1 MKRIIIALA
10 AVTMAFSATAQQ
22 SGHDNYIGLNLGGG
36 LNSMTYS
43 PANGKHSLG
52 FGYDAGFHYTYFFN
66 EHFGL
71 GFGVHYTRANAYA
84 RYSYTEVTT
93 GLTHLNNPNVH
104 YNLSTKYDNWK
115 ERQTIGVLGI
125 PVEVFYR
132 AALDKKWTFIGGL
145 GFEFDLPMS
154 GKYRVVDGEYT
165 TTGTFPALGDY
176 VVAGMPE
183 HGFATYEAIENDKI
197 DNLKLGVSVTAD
209 LGVRMALN
217 NNWGLYFGIYGGYG
231 LNSMLKDK
239 SDAPLVLINAKEPA
253 KHDYNG
259 TFASNE
265 IDAMHLF
272 RLGVKVG
279 IDFGWTCK
287 AEAEEDESDLVEYE
301 EEDDA
306 QAIADSIAA
315 AEKAAAE
322 KAAAEKAAAEKAA
335 AEKAAAEKAAAEKAA
350 AEKAAAEK
358 AAAERAAAEKAAAEK
373 IAAERAA
380 AEAAAK
386 QSAADRAAAEA
397 AAKKAA
403 ADRAAAE
410 AAAKKA
416 EAERIAAER
425 TRAEAEK
432 QIKAIG
438 ATVYFEN
445 AGTNAKFDAKTDAA
459 IHAICEALKADKN
472 LTVTVYGHTDNT
484 GSLQVNMKYGQKRAE
499 ALKAYMVKLG
509 APAASINCVS
519 RGPNEPVADNST
531 DEGRAKNRR
540 ATVEL
545 K

>member
-52 FGYDAGFHYTYFFN
+52 FGFDAGLHYAYFFN

-84 RYSYTEVTT
+84 RYNYTEVTT

-104 YNLSTKYDNWK
+104 YTLSTKYDNWK

-125 PVEVFYR
+125 PVEFFYR

-154 GKYRVVDGEYT
+154 GKYNLSDGKYT

-183 HGFATYEAIENDKI
+183 HGFATYEAISNSKI
-197 DNLKLGVSVTAD
+197 DNLKLGVSVIAD

-231 LNSMLKDK
+231 LTNMLKDK

-301 EEDDA
+301 EEDDT

-358 AAAERAAAEKAAAEK
+358 L
-373 IAAERAA
+373 AAERAA
-380 AEAAAK
+380 AEAAAR

-445 AGTNAKFDAKTDAA
+445 AGTNAKFDTKTDAA
-459 IHAICEALKADKN
+459 IHAICEALKADKS

>member
-52 FGYDAGFHYTYFFN
+52 FGFDAGLHYAYFFN

-84 RYSYTEVTT
+84 RYNYTEVTT

-104 YNLSTKYDNWK
+104 YTLSTKYDNWK

-125 PVEVFYR
+125 PVEFFYR

-154 GKYRVVDGEYT
+154 GKYNLSDGKYT

-183 HGFATYEAIENDKI
+183 HGFATYEAISNSKI
-197 DNLKLGVSVTAD
+197 DNLKLGVSIIAD

-231 LNSMLKDK
+231 LTNMLKDK

-287 AEAEEDESDLVEYE
+287 AEAEEDESDLVE
-301 EEDDA
+301 
-306 QAIADSIAA
+306 
-315 AEKAAAE
+315 
-322 KAAAEKAAAEKAA
+322 
-335 AEKAAAEKAAAEKAA
+335 
-350 AEKAAAEK
+350 
-358 AAAERAAAEKAAAEK
+358 
-373 IAAERAA
+373 
-380 AEAAAK
+380 
-386 QSAADRAAAEA
+386 
-397 AAKKAA
+397 
-403 ADRAAAE
+403 
-410 AAAKKA
+410 
-416 EAERIAAER
+416 
-425 TRAEAEK
+425 
-432 QIKAIG
+432 
-438 ATVYFEN
+438 
-445 AGTNAKFDAKTDAA
+445 
-459 IHAICEALKADKN
+459 
-472 LTVTVYGHTDNT
+472 
-484 GSLQVNMKYGQKRAE
+484 
-499 ALKAYMVKLG
+499 
-509 APAASINCVS
+509 
-519 RGPNEPVADNST
+519 
-531 DEGRAKNRR
+531 
-540 ATVEL
+540 
-545 K
+545 

>member
-322 KAAAEKAAAEKAA
+322 KAAAQKAAAEKAA
-335 AEKAAAEKAAAEKAA
+335 AEKAAAEKAAADKAA
-350 AEKAAAEK
+350 AEKL
-358 AAAERAAAEKAAAEK
+358 
-373 IAAERAA
+373 
-380 AEAAAK
+380 
-386 QSAADRAAAEA
+386 
-397 AAKKAA
+397 A

-459 IHAICEALKADKN
+459 IHAICDALKADKN
-472 LTVTVYGHTDNT
+472 LTVNVYGHTDNT
-484 GSLQVNMKYGQKRAE
+484 GKLEVNMKYGQKRAE

-509 APAASINCVS
+509 APAASINCIS
-519 RGPNEPVADNST
+519 RGPLEPVADNGT

>member
-1 MKRIIIALA
+1 MYKNMKRIVIALA

-22 SGHDNYIGLNLGGG
+22 SGLNNYIGLNFGGG
-36 LNSMTYS
+36 LNTMTYK
-43 PANGKHSLG
+43 PANGSQSLG
-52 FGYDAGFHYTYFFN
+52 LGFDMGLHYAHFFN

-71 GFGVHYTRANAYA
+71 GFGVHYTIANAYA
-84 RYSYTEVTT
+84 NYNFTEITT
-93 GLTHLNNPNVH
+93 GLTHIHNPNVH
-104 YNLSTKYDNWK
+104 YNLNTRLDNWK
-115 ERQTIGVLGI
+115 ERQNMGVLGI

-132 AALDKKWTFIGGL
+132 TALDKSWTFIGGL
-145 GFEFDLPMS
+145 GVEFDLPMN
-154 GKYRVVDGEYT
+154 GKYSVNEGEYT
-165 TTGTFPALGDY
+165 TTGTFASLGYD
-176 VVAGMPE
+176 VVNMPE
-183 HGFATYEAIENDKI
+183 HGFATYKTIDNDKI
-197 DNLKLGVSVTAD
+197 DNLKMGVSVIAD
-209 LGVRMALN
+209 LGVRVALN
-217 NNWGLYFGIYGGYG
+217 NNWGLYLGLYGGYG
-231 LNSMLKDK
+231 VTNMLKEK
-239 SDAPLVLINAKEPA
+239 KDASLLLINTADPS

-259 TFASNE
+259 TFASNQ
-265 IDAMHLF
+265 INAMHLL
-272 RLGVKVG
+272 RAGVKIG
-279 IDFGWTCK
+279 IDFGWNSHAK
-287 AEAEEDESDLVEYE
+287 AEREAALRAYE
-301 EEDDA
+301 EA
-306 QAIADSIAA
+306 RAKAVADSIAA
-315 AEKAAAE
+315 AEKAAAAKLAAEKAAAEKAAAQKAAAE

-335 AEKAAAEKAAAEKAA
+335 ADKAAAEKLAAD
-350 AEKAAAEK
+350 
-358 AAAERAAAEKAAAEK
+358 
-373 IAAERAA
+373 RAA

-459 IHAICEALKADKN
+459 IHAICDALKADKN
-472 LTVTVYGHTDNT
+472 LTVNVYGHTDNT
-484 GSLQVNMKYGQKRAE
+484 GKLEVNMKYGQKRAE

-509 APAASINCVS
+509 APAASINCIS
-519 RGPNEPVADNST
+519 RGPLEPVADNST

>member
-52 FGYDAGFHYTYFFN
+52 FGFDAGLHYAYFFN

-84 RYSYTEVTT
+84 RYNFSEVTT
-93 GLTHLNNPNVH
+93 GLIHPDNNNH
-104 YNLSTKYDNWK
+104 YDLTTKFDNWK
-115 ERQTIGVLGI
+115 ERQAMGVLGI

-154 GKYRVVDGEYT
+154 GKYRVADGEYT
-165 TTGTFPALGDY
+165 TTGAFP
-176 VVAGMPE
+176 VVGSYPISGGN
-183 HGFATYEAIENDKI
+183 GFGTYDAIDNDKI
-197 DNLKLGVSVTAD
+197 DNLKLGVSIIAD

-231 LNSMLKDK
+231 LTNMLKDK

-358 AAAERAAAEKAAAEK
+358 L
-373 IAAERAA
+373 AAERAA
-380 AEAAAK
+380 AEAAAR

-459 IHAICEALKADKN
+459 IHAICEALKADKS

-509 APAASINCVS
+509 APSASINCVS